1 MYGIYIHLHLV
12 DFFLVNVDK
21 YTIHGW
27 YGLLVST
34 VSELFSILP
43 TRCRTRKPSR
53 QRWSVAAP
61 APYPWEDNLGRCSR
75 LLSSSFLCM
84 PNWLIHGGPVGSGVS
99 WDQYWVI
106 CWYVLRV
113 VFVFKKVNWNMLR
126 VNPCNESQHYVQL
139 LDKIWHVCFHCP
151 THFKAWLMQ
160 LKFPCM
166 WAYY

>member
-1 MYGIYIHLHLV
+1 MTNLSHRIHVWYINTYIWV

-21 YTIHGW
+21 YTVHGW
-27 YGLLVST
+27 YVYISFHI
-34 VSELFSILP
+34 SLFSILP
-43 TRCRTRKPSR
+43 TRRRTRKPSR

-99 WDQYWVI
+99 WDQYRVI

-126 VNPCNESQHYVQL
+126 VNPCHESQHYNYWKNMARL
-139 LDKIWHVCFHCP
+139 
-151 THFKAWLMQ
+151 
-160 LKFPCM
+160 FPLS
-166 WAYY
+166 YPYPL